1 MDAEEQRSLEFD
13 AWFQRALKRYG
24 VLEEEYVLHIFQDI
38 PASLLWHRDTV
49 QRALIDYVKKCR

>member
-1 MDAEEQRSLEFD
+1 V
-13 AWFQRALKRYG
+13 WFQRALKRYG